1 MHRKVHARFGGGR
14 GETGHRRGAP
24 RLPYKTTTTVNL
36 AACLVELGRR
46 VLVVDVD
53 PQGNSTS
60 GLGVDKRK
68 VDQCIYDVL
77 VGEVPVERVVRM
89 TAFPGLDIVPA
100 TLDLA
105 GAEIEL
111 VPVMARETKL
121 RKALESIVDKYEFI
135 LIDCPPSLGLLTIN
149 ALTAAKSIIVPIQ
162 CEYYA
167 LEGLGQLMST
177 IKLVQSHL
185 NPGLVLEGVV
195 LTMFDGRTNLA
206 IQVVEEVKRF
216 FRGKVYGT
224 VVPRN
229 VRLSE
234 APSHGKPVIAYDPR
248 SRGAEIYRELAREV
262 VEHAKESAG

>member
-1 MHRKVHARFGGGR
+1 MPGSEGG
-14 GETGHRRGAP
+14 AA

-36 AACLVELGRR
+36 AACLVELVRT
-46 VLVVDVD
+46 VLVVDID

-60 GLGVDKRK
+60 GLGLDKRK
-68 VDQCIYDVL
+68 VDLCIYDVL
-77 VGEVPVERVVRM
+77 VGEVPLDRVVKVSGY
-89 TAFPGLDIVPA
+89 PGLDIVPA

-105 GAEIEL
+105 GAELEL
-111 VPVMARETKL
+111 VPMLARETRLK
-121 RKALESIVDKYEFI
+121 KALETVAGKYEFI
-135 LIDCPPSLGLLTIN
+135 LIDCPPSLGLLTVN
-149 ALTAAKSIIVPIQ
+149 ALTAARSLIVPIQ

-177 IKLVQSHL
+177 IKLVQNRL
-185 NPGLVLEGVV
+185 NPDLVLEGVV

-216 FRGKVYGT
+216 FRGKVYST

-248 SRGAEIYRELAREV
+248 SRGAEVYRELAKEV
-262 VEHAKESAG
+262 VAHAEEGAR